1 MRRSVRYCAI
11 NKNYG
16 DHRAAKSISFRRFV
30 SSSRDGVEQ
39 SLARL
44 SSLDQKAG
52 SEGRAKRML
61 ISLYQEVF
69 RYCV

>member
-30 SSSRDGVEQ
+30 SSSRNGAEQ
-39 SLARL
+39 SLARPR
-44 SSLDQKAG
+44 SLDQKAG

-61 ISLYQEVF
+61 MRLYQDVL